1 MKKMVKCICVLVVMG
16 IVFSLPVAAY
26 DKNEVLQDN
35 AGTVSIMTPEMAVRE
50 IEAMKEEF
58 PEAQLSAAAAKEFAT
73 KMSPLSV
80 EEQLAYYAELKKAGP
95 KQTLEKVYS
104 DGRIVTL
111 DVYSPMVATQKTFTP
126 GSIRDGGS
134 VTYYTES
141 RIDVKNLTGSFGMN
155 VHFYVDHYKYD
166 YGVGQVSNTYLL
178 GGTGN
183 GVLLPSLS
191 YLQKTGSQA
200 IIRAEIYLTGAVS
213 DNTPGKM
220 GESRITFYAS
230 SFAIEIADWI

>member
-1 MKKMVKCICVLVVMG
+1 MG
-16 IVFSLPVAAY
+16 KPTGFMDY
-26 DKNEVLQDN
+26 ERQ
-35 AGTVSIMTPEMAVRE
+35 T
-50 IEAMKEEF
+50 
-58 PEAQLSAAAAKEFAT
+58 SAAADPKERIKHFHEFHT
-73 KMSPLSV
+73 PLSV

-111 DVYSPMVATQKTFTP
+111 DVYSLMVATQKTFTP

-141 RIDVKNLTGSFGMN
+141 RIDIKNLTGSFGMN

-166 YGVGQVSNTYLL
+166 YGVGQESNTYLL

-183 GVLLPSLS
+183 GGSIAEPFLS
-191 YLQKTGSQA
+191 AKDWKSGNYS
-200 IIRAEIYLTGAVS
+200 
-213 DNTPGKM
+213 
-220 GESRITFYAS
+220 SRNLFNWSCQRQHPRKNGRIKNYILCKF
-230 SFAIEIADWI
+230 FCHRNC